1 MDKLILSN
9 LFRIC
14 IKFSLILG
22 SCFIIIIKL
31 KLHYNSKMKEHLDI
45 KSEST
50 DGSRI
55 GKYHWFKK
63 KSEQKKHESSDVNL

>member
-1 MDKLILSN
+1 
-9 LFRIC
+9 
-14 IKFSLILG
+14 
-22 SCFIIIIKL
+22 
-31 KLHYNSKMKEHLDI
+31 MKEHLDI

-63 KSEQKKHESSDVNL
+63 KSEQKKHESSDVNLWLWYKKPSAEHYQVYGPGNETRLYGTASGNQEDGIH